1 MNFLLRSLLIALAS
15 LALLTGIQVPGFVDQ
30 YAKRVDAHLI
40 EARHNFRPFQQIA
53 DQYHQGSIEKLIERH
68 QLSDDDTFRAEASAI
83 QQMRDRVRH
92 LQRQALALDTDL
104 AHRVMWMATDADR
117 EILDETRR
125 SYSFGIVL
133 DRTTV
138 IFGIVCMVLV
148 VLLMEG
154 LGGLLRALKPRQNQ
168 LFK

>member
-1 MNFLLRSLLIALAS
+1 
-15 LALLTGIQVPGFVDQ
+15 
-30 YAKRVDAHLI
+30 
-40 EARHNFRPFQQIA
+40 
-53 DQYHQGSIEKLIERH
+53 
-68 QLSDDDTFRAEASAI
+68 
-83 QQMRDRVRH
+83 
-92 LQRQALALDTDL
+92 
-104 AHRVMWMATDADR
+104 MWMATEADR

>member
-1 MNFLLRSLLIALAS
+1 MTMTRFAPKPA
-15 LALLTGIQVPGFVDQ
+15 
-30 YAKRVDAHLI
+30 
-40 EARHNFRPFQQIA
+40 PFNRCVTA
-53 DQYHQGSIEKLIERH
+53 
-68 QLSDDDTFRAEASAI
+68 F
-83 QQMRDRVRH
+83 
-92 LQRQALALDTDL
+92 
-104 AHRVMWMATDADR
+104 ATY
-117 EILDETRR
+117 